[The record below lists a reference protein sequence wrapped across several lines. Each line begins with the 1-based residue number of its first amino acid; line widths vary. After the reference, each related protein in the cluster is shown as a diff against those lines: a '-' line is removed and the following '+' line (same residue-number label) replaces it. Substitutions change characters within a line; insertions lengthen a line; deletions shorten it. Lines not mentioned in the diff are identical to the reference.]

1 MNPKPTPNQGAPP
14 RYKRTLKVLHA
25 VVRGHTLPSYH
36 PHYRT
41 RWGATRS
48 LVITPIT
55 AITVAALYG
64 TYSVPGP

>member
-1 MNPKPTPNQGAPP
+1 MSPKPNPNQGAPP

-25 VVRGHTLPSYH
+25 VVRHTFPIYH
-36 PHYRT
+36 PKRY
-41 RWGATRS
+41 

-64 TYSVPGP
+64 TYAVHGP